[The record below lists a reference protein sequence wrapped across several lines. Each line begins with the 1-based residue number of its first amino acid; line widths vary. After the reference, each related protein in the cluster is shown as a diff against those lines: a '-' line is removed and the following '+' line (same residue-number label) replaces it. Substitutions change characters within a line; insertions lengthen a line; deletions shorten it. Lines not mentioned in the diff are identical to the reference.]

1 MKQFLL
7 KWHWAILFTIFTFT
21 IVFCIVNG
29 YRNVNDIRR
38 DAKDVSNVENFEIVS
53 YEGSSWNLI
62 SGGICNYIVKTPK
75 KLGVLYLVEIE
86 KSDESYSVF
95 FKETADQP
103 KKTE

>member
-1 MKQFLL
+1 MKQFLQ
-7 KWHWAILFTIFTFT
+7 KWHWAILVTIFT
-21 IVFCIVNG
+21 VAFCASNG
-29 YRNVNDIRR
+29 YRNVNDIKR

-75 KLGVLYLVEIE
+75 KPGILYLVEIE

-95 FKETADQP
+95 FKKTIEQP
-103 KKTE
+103 QKSE